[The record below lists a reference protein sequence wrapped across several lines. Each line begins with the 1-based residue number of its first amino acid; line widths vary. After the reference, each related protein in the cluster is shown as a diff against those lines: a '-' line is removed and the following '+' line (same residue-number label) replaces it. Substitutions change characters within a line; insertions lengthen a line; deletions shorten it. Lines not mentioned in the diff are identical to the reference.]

1 MEQADIYRHLARGL
15 YLKLSTDRRCTDP
28 THTWFVSTLYE
39 FVSDPEH
46 LPEDVYAAMRRY
58 PWDGQLTQE
67 MRIFVVS
74 HRLRMKIN
82 KVMNERF
89 IRPQPGAILIRASG
103 VVPNALNQPQ
113 DMYLVRGQ
121 TVIGCSQ
128 TNHKILN
135 GVHYDV
141 KEVTALVVVVQ
152 MTERY
157 RTQEATSLLQGLIS
171 LTHREASDSLRLL
184 HAQTYR
190 SAQGCT
196 IRDTPVLL
204 MDTRH
209 KYLDHRMLIVGLSRV
224 ERGSQLRVATHEQQE
239 AAFGFC
245 GRPGRA
251 EFDPESPL
259 DEMLSQIQYSN
270 EDSDESDEE
279 EQEDAQEQWR
289 PREED
294 SEDE

>member
-1 MEQADIYRHLARGL
+1 
-15 YLKLSTDRRCTDP
+15 
-28 THTWFVSTLYE
+28 
-39 FVSDPEH
+39 
-46 LPEDVYAAMRRY
+46 
-58 PWDGQLTQE
+58 
-67 MRIFVVS
+67 
-74 HRLRMKIN
+74 
-82 KVMNERF
+82 
-89 IRPQPGAILIRASG
+89 
-103 VVPNALNQPQ
+103 
-113 DMYLVRGQ
+113 
-121 TVIGCSQ
+121 VIGCSQ

-135 GVHYDV
+135 GVHYEV

-157 RTQEATSLLQGLIS
+157 RTQESTGFLQGMIA
-171 LTHREASDSLRLL
+171 LTHREASESLRLL

-209 KYLDHRMLIVGLSRV
+209 RYLDHRMFIVGLSRV
-224 ERGSQLRVATHEQQE
+224 ERGSQLRLATHEQQE

-245 GRPGRA
+245 GRPGRP

-259 DEMLSQIQYSN
+259 DEMLSRIEYSN
-270 EDSDESDEE
+270 EDSDESSEEDEQE
-279 EQEDAQEQWR
+279 EQWS

-294 SEDE
+294 SDSDE